1 MTFFSE
7 DVSDDYLCQ
16 GFNKDFD
23 KISKINFI
31 KRRKAFRKT
40 SSNRIKRVL
49 NEIRKLN
56 NIFQDG
62 SHYTYLKKEE
72 SLIKTTIL
80 KELGINKVCKNSEKE
95 FKKDR
100 AKQLLQKQND
110 LQMQMNLLQNQIK
123 LFVNDI

>member
-1 MTFFSE
+1 MTLFSLN
-7 DVSDDYLCQ
+7 VSDDYLCQ

-56 NIFQDG
+56 TTLQDG
-62 SHYTYLKKEE
+62 SHYTYSKKEE
-72 SLIKTTIL
+72 NEIKTVSYTHL
-80 KELGINKVCKNSEKE
+80 TLPTK
-95 FKKDR
+95 
-100 AKQLLQKQND
+100 A
-110 LQMQMNLLQNQIK
+110 
-123 LFVNDI
+123 